1 MSAPLPRLPDAFGV
15 TDDDARPGGPALPA
29 LVAADHARLERLC
42 DLLAAGGDRT
52 TREVLV
58 AEACR
63 HLSAEEQYLHPALR
77 AVAPGGPAAT
87 DAELAADAALLRDL
101 RRMRATAEDDPDYP
115 GLVAAVTGQLRAH
128 ADRARRTLLPTLAA
142 GCHDHELVRLGNRYT
157 VAREA
162 APTRPHPAAPLTPPA
177 NKVVDPLLAVADKV
191 MDVLAGR
198 PTRVDKIGG
207 FAVGGPG

>member
-1 MSAPLPRLPDAFGV
+1 VAAPLPHLPDAFGV

-42 DLLAAGGDRT
+42 DLLAAGADRSA
-52 TREVLV
+52 REVLV

-63 HLSAEEQYLHPALR
+63 HLSAEEQYLHPAVR
-77 AVAPGGPAAT
+77 AVAPQAAAMA

-101 RRMRATAEDDPDYP
+101 GRLRATAEDDPGYP

-128 ADRARRTLLPTLAA
+128 TDRARRSLLPTLTA

-157 VAREA
+157 VAREG
-162 APTRPHPAAPLTPPA
+162 TPLTPPA

-191 MDVLAGR
+191 RDVLTGR
-198 PTRVDKIGG
+198 PTRADKIGG
-207 FAVGGPG
+207 FTESRSG